1 MTNIIIILGDDMEKY
16 ELAALILKDADMSVY
31 TLTGL
36 LDDLKKKDNKIK
48 GTVEDILKGYE
59 RYLDRAKTFL
69 EEKECD
75 EKFESRIAK
84 MMSRMGVK
92 KEVKSDNSDSA
103 IAEMLIQGVSMGS
116 LDMEKSLSEYEKD
129 AEKEELEM
137 AHDFYDFQQDVIT
150 ALKKYL

>member
-1 MTNIIIILGDDMEKY
+1 MEKF

-31 TLTGL
+31 TLNGL
-36 LDDLKKKDNKIK
+36 LDDLKEKDNKIK
-48 GTVEDILKGYE
+48 PVVEDILKGYE
-59 RYLDRAKTFL
+59 RYLDRAKTYL

-75 EKFESRIAK
+75 EEYETRIAK

-92 KEVKSDNSDSA
+92 KEVKTDNSDSA

-116 LDMEKSLSEYEKD
+116 LDMEKKLNVYQKD

-137 AHDFYDFQQDVIT
+137 AEDFYKFQQDVINS
-150 ALKKYL
+150 LKKFL

>member
-1 MTNIIIILGDDMEKY
+1 MEKY
-16 ELAALILKDADMSVY
+16 ELVALILKDADMSVY

-36 LDDLKKKDNKIK
+36 LADLKEKDNKIK

-69 EEKECD
+69 EEKDCD
-75 EKFESRIAK
+75 EKFESKIGK
-84 MMSRMGVK
+84 LMSRMGVK

-116 LDMEKSLSEYEKD
+116 LDMEKNLKEYEKD

-137 AHDFYDFQQDVIT
+137 AHDFYSFQQDVIE
-150 ALKKYL
+150 ALKKFL

>member
-1 MTNIIIILGDDMEKY
+1 MEKY

-36 LDDLKKKDNKIK
+36 LDDLKEKDNKIK

-92 KEVKSDNSDSA
+92 KEVKTDNSDSA

-116 LDMEKSLSEYEKD
+116 LDMEKKLNVYQKD
-129 AEKEELEM
+129 VEKEELEM
-137 AHDFYDFQQDVIT
+137 AEDFYKFQQDVINS
-150 ALKKYL
+150 LKKFL

>member
-1 MTNIIIILGDDMEKY
+1 MEKY

-36 LDDLKKKDNKIK
+36 LDDLKEKDNKIK

-59 RYLDRAKTFL
+59 RYLDKAKTFL

-92 KEVKSDNSDSA
+92 KEVRSDNSDSA

-137 AHDFYDFQQDVIT
+137 AHDFYAFQQDVIT
-150 ALKKYL
+150 SLKKYL

>member
-1 MTNIIIILGDDMEKY
+1 MEKF

-31 TLTGL
+31 TLNGL
-36 LDDLKKKDNKIK
+36 LDDLKEKDNKIK
-48 GTVEDILKGYE
+48 PVVEDILKGYE
-59 RYLDRAKTFL
+59 RYLDRAKTYL

-75 EKFESRIAK
+75 EEYETRIAK

-92 KEVKSDNSDSA
+92 KEVKTDNSDSA

-116 LDMEKSLSEYEKD
+116 LDMEKKLNVYQKD

-137 AHDFYDFQQDVIT
+137 AEDFYKFQQEVINS
-150 ALKKYL
+150 LKKFL